1 MNPGNKSAE
10 KIHTTSNVLSAI
22 KKLKK
27 IRNQI
32 AILDMRSHVKVIDK
46 NISDLIKLR
55 RELEKKDE

>member
-1 MNPGNKSAE
+1 MKQGNKAAE
-10 KIHTTSNVLSAI
+10 KTHATSNVLSAI

-32 AILDMRSHVKVIDK
+32 AILDMRSHVRTIDK

-55 RELEKKDE
+55 RELEKKNE